1 MYVLLTGGVA
11 LVPMRHLEHRNATPF
26 SKIMTPFFGKKCYI
40 CATET
45 KSLKIKELKNMKTK
59 LYMIAL
65 AAISMMLGS
74 CSDSNSEFSQ
84 DYLADTP
91 IKLNVSVD
99 EPTTRAGYSSTELP
113 EGFWL
118 TVVHYLDSYH
128 NVPDGTYSYEVWA
141 KKVGDIWKTYKTYE
155 LDDGTL
161 GVTDEEVTMLWANM
175 KDNVDVMA
183 YTKIQN
189 FTIPTAQTSDEQ
201 LKQADVLY
209 MPPTDI
215 DPSKEG
221 IKVALQH
228 AMSKINLT
236 IELGSEFEFT
246 EDINKKITDV
256 KIDGSL
262 VSDWFTL
269 DGQHQTEGN
278 PQTITPF
285 YTGATPFSK
294 DANGVITKATA
305 TYEAILIPQTIAS
318 GKFTVSFKVDGKLY
332 EWVYNNEAG
341 LTLAPSTAY
350 TLKLIA
356 GDDKVQPVSFSVA
369 PWNAGNGENGEEKE
383 TD

>member
-1 MYVLLTGGVA
+1 MKHQILAFAVA
-11 LVPMRHLEHRNATPF
+11 
-26 SKIMTPFFGKKCYI
+26 
-40 CATET
+40 
-45 KSLKIKELKNMKTK
+45 
-59 LYMIAL
+59 AL
-65 AAISMMLGS
+65 SFTACTNEDNI
-74 CSDSNSEFSQ
+74 SQ

-99 EPTTRAGYSSTELP
+99 EPTTRAGYSETVLP

-118 TVVHYLDSYH
+118 DVIHYLDSDH
-128 NVPDGTYSYEVWA
+128 NVPDGTYTYQVWA
-141 KKVGDIWKTYKTYE
+141 KKVGDIWKTYK
-155 LDDGTL
+155 LDENY

-175 KDNVDVMA
+175 NDQVEVMA

-189 FTIPTAQTSDEQ
+189 FTIPTDQTSDEQ

-209 MPPTDI
+209 MPPTWYTPTPTERSI
-215 DPSKEG
+215 N
-221 IKVALQH
+221 VNLQH

-269 DGQHQTEGN
+269 DGKHHTEGN
-278 PQTITPF
+278 PRTITPF

-294 DANGVITKATA
+294 DADGVITKASA
-305 TYEAILIPQTIAS
+305 TYEAILIPQTIES

-341 LTLAPSTAY
+341 LTLAPNTAY

-356 GDDKVQPVSFSVA
+356 GDDKVQPASFSVA
-369 PWNAGNGENGEEKE
+369 AWNPGNGENGENKE